1 MYFFIAF
8 VAATFGLLYAYFKM
22 NQKAEEDAWEKS
34 REDRESLLKKVTK
47 RISKKIHSSIS

>member
-22 NQKAEEDAWEKS
+22 NQKAEEDAL
-34 REDRESLLKKVTK
+34 REEQQRQGISLKEGDQKN
-47 RISKKIHSSIS
+47 I